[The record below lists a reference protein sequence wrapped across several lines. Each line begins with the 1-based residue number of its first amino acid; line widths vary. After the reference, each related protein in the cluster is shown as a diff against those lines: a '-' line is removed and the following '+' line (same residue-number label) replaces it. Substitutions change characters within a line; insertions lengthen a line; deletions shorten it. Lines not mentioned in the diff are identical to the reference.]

1 MNISTTVPA
10 EARTSGRY
18 HCEAAIKEVEPGKED
33 YLPSRVRLI
42 ANDGVHEAFSYVS
55 PLFHSEPGKV
65 DIARLTLF
73 ASSDSLPYVVEA
85 DWNVKVLPLMAVPS
99 TWGGDARL
107 VERTYELAESVQ
119 HEALRAF
126 VHEVF
131 GLKAVFYDFWT
142 STAGRMHHAW
152 GGGLAAHSVEVA
164 EAVNRMMARSHAPAP
179 VFAEAECELGRVAA
193 LLHDIGKTVSYTAD
207 RRCTARALA
216 VGHEY
221 LGLELLQ
228 RPLDTLRQQD
238 EAMADALVS
247 LLLSRTRYTHGPY
260 RCEAIREVISLADNA
275 SARRH
280 FAGFPARG

>member
-1 MNISTTVPA
+1 MDIETVVSAPEHTSGVFHCDAVITELVPA
-10 EARTSGRY
+10 
-18 HCEAAIKEVEPGKED
+18 KED
-33 YLPSRVRLI
+33 HLPSRVRLF
-42 ANDGVHEAFSYVS
+42 ANDGAHLALSYVS
-55 PLFHSEPGKV
+55 PLFYSEPGKV
-65 DIARLTLF
+65 DIARLTLI
-73 ASSDSLPYVVEA
+73 ASSDSLPYVVAA
-85 DWNVKVLPLMAVPS
+85 DWNAKVLPLMVVPS

-107 VERTYELAESVQ
+107 VEHTYELAESVQ

-152 GGGLAAHSVEVA
+152 RGGFASHSVEVA
-164 EAVNRMMARSHAPAP
+164 EEVNRMMARSCAPAP
-179 VFAEAECELGRVAA
+179 VFTEAECDLGKVAA

-216 VGHEY
+216 VGHDY

-238 EAMADALVS
+238 EAMADALTA

-260 RCEAIREVISLADNA
+260 RCEAIREVISIADNA
-275 SARRH
+275 SARRN